1 VFRLKNTSKLA
12 DEEILYLYKVSGITE
27 YFGNLYNRYVP
38 LLYGLCLKYLQNA
51 DKARGAVRQLFEDL
65 LFEISHYEIDNFRMW
80 IYSVMKNH
88 CIQLLQEESGREMIE
103 NPNQN
108 INIEDNEFLYLLND
122 EDEDGGEQKKA
133 LRLCL
138 KKLPVQQRI
147 AIIRFF
153 VEEMS
158 YADIVN
164 STRYN
169 LEQVKSHIRE
179 GKYNLK
185 ICMEKN
191 NL

>member
-1 VFRLKNTSKLA
+1 MT
-12 DEEILYLYKVSGITE
+12 DEEILHLYEISGITE

-38 LLYGLCLKYLQNA
+38 LLYGVCLKYFKNT
-51 DKARGAVRQLFEDL
+51 DKARDAVRRLFEDL
-65 LFEISHYEIDNFRMW
+65 LFEISHYEIANFRMW
-80 IYSVMKNH
+80 IYDVMKNY
-88 CIQLLQEESGREMIE
+88 CIQLLQEEGREMIE
-103 NPNQN
+103 NSNQN
-108 INIEDNEFLYLLND
+108 ANTEDDEILYLLNHYD
-122 EDEDGGEQKKA
+122 EDNEEHKEA
-133 LRLCL
+133 LKLCL

-169 LEQVKSHIRE
+169 LEQVKSYIQE

-185 ICMEKN
+185 ICMKKN
-191 NL
+191 GL

>member
-1 VFRLKNTSKLA
+1 VFKLKNTSKLA
-12 DEEILYLYKVSGITE
+12 DEEILHLYKISGITE
-27 YFGNLYNRYVP
+27 YFGNLYNRYIP
-38 LLYGLCLKYLQNA
+38 LLYGVCLKYLQNA
-51 DKARGAVRQLFEDL
+51 DKARDAVRQLFEDL

-80 IYSVMKNH
+80 IYGVMKNY
-88 CIQLLQEESGREMIE
+88 CIQLLQEEGREWIE

-108 INIEDNEFLYLLND
+108 MNIEDERILYLLNNYD
-122 EDEDGGEQKKA
+122 ENEGEQKEA

-153 VEEMS
+153 EEEMS

-169 LEQVKSHIRE
+169 LEQVKSYIRE

-185 ICMEKN
+185 IGMNKE
-191 NL
+191 